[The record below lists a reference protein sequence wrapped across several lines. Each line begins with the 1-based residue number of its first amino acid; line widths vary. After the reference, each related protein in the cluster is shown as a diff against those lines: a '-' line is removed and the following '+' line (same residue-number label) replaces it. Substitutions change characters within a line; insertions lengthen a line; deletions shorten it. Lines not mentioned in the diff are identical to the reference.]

1 MIDRIKIMKSYK
13 GKVFIGVCLIVLV
26 MGACR
31 KSETFPVQDV
41 TLQYVFDPRDSAG
54 TSALKFLLN
63 VYSVVPYGHNRI
75 SPDYLDAASDDAVS
89 SGTGTEVTT
98 LSTAAY
104 NAIDLPAYENVWS
117 NTNSTN
123 TANFWNGIRYAN
135 EFIDNIGVVPVKGF
149 VNGVGTR
156 YIWKSEARFLRA
168 YFYFELVKRFGGV
181 PLIGNTVYNINDNL
195 KVPRNNF
202 SDCITYIVNEC
213 NAIQDSLITAP
224 LANPASDNYRA
235 TKGAALALKAKVL
248 LYAASPVFNDPAGS
262 ITNPLVGYTN
272 YDATRWAQAAAAAQA
287 VINLGAYSLDP
298 IYPNIFLTQN
308 DPEIIFIRT
317 NNSTGPSHGI
327 ENTNG
332 PVGFPEA
339 ISSGQ
344 TSPTQDLVNAYP
356 MNNGLPITN
365 TASGYDPNN
374 PYNNRDPRL
383 AYNVLYNGAPWLG
396 SSLQTFEGGVSK
408 PNNGQQETVTGYY
421 MNKFMGNDAT
431 GSTYSNHDEDWVVFR
446 YAEVLLDYA
455 EAENESNGPGTNVY
469 QQLEALRKR
478 AGIAPGSNGLYGLQ
492 QGMTQAQMRA
502 AIQNERRIEMPFEE
516 QRYFDI
522 RRWKIA
528 DSVMNAPRM
537 GVSITNSNGALT
549 YNYIPVLT
557 TKFIA
562 PKMYLYPIP
571 YTEVL
576 ANPNLKQNP
585 GW

>member
-1 MIDRIKIMKSYK
+1 MIDRIKIMKSYR

-54 TSALKFLLN
+54 SSALKFLLN
-63 VYSVVPYGHNRI
+63 VYSVVPYGHNRVN
-75 SPDYLDAASDDAVS
+75 PDYLDAASDDAVS
-89 SGTGTEVTT
+89 SGTGTQVSI

-104 NAIDLPAYENVWS
+104 NSIDLPSYENVWS
-117 NTNSTN
+117 TTNSTN

-135 EFIDNIGVVPVKGF
+135 EFINNIGVVPVKGF
-149 VNGVGTR
+149 VNGIGTR

-248 LYAASPVFNDPAGS
+248 LYAASPIFNDPSGS
-262 ITNPLVGYTN
+262 VTNPLVGYTN

-298 IYPNIFLTQN
+298 IYPNVFLTQN
-308 DPEIIFIRT
+308 DQEVIFIRT
-317 NNSTGPSHGI
+317 TNSTGTSHNI
-327 ENTNG
+327 ENANG

-344 TSPTQDLVNAYP
+344 TSPTQDLVNAFP

-396 SSLQTFEGGVSK
+396 SLLQTFEGGASK

-421 MNKFMGNDAT
+421 MNKFMGPEAT
-431 GSTYSNHDEDWVVFR
+431 GSTYVNHDEDWVVFR
-446 YAEVLLDYA
+446 YAEILLDYA
-455 EAENESNGPGTNVY
+455 EAENETSGPGTNVY

-478 AGIAPGSNGLYGLQ
+478 AGIASGANGLYGLQ

-528 DSVMNAPRM
+528 DSVMNVPRM